1 MGYKIPD
8 LKEDLTLRLLNYLDR
23 YEAPFTFTDETKQ
36 CMQEDIE
43 DIIDEKFKKIL
54 YK

>member
-23 YEAPFTFTDETKQ
+23 YEPPFTFTDETLQ

-43 DIIDEKFKKIL
+43 AIIDEKFEKIER
-54 YK
+54 